1 MKAQGRIERNIALIV
16 HRSSFIVSFH
26 MPLQRYKLVV
36 AYRGTNY
43 HGWQVQPML
52 PTYKG
57 PVPKAGQGIPT
68 IQEIL
73 GRAIRTVVKH
83 PLTLSGSSRTD
94 SGVHAKGQIVHF
106 DSDQTQI
113 PTEGMRQAVNCR
125 LPDDILIRSIE
136 PVDSTFDAVRSTIS
150 KRYQYAIWNAIDRPP
165 FFADLAWHRHHE
177 LDIDSMERAASVFVG
192 THDFSSFCK
201 PGHGRMSTVRTLY
214 SCEISKRGPKLVI
227 GMEGNGFLWQMVR
240 IIVGTLVE
248 VGMGRRAVA
257 EMIPML
263 EAKDR
268 RAGGPTAPPY
278 GLFLQWI
285 RTGEPGAGES
295 RLDDE

>member
-1 MKAQGRIERNIALIV
+1 
-16 HRSSFIVSFH
+16 

-36 AYRGTNY
+36 AYRGTAY

-52 PTYKG
+52 PNYKG

-68 IQEIL
+68 IQETL
-73 GRAIRTVVKH
+73 GRAVRYVVKH
-83 PLTLSGSSRTD
+83 PLKLSGSSRTD
-94 SGVHAKGQIVHF
+94 SGVHAKGQVVHF

-113 PTEGMRQAVNCR
+113 PPEGMRQAINCR

-177 LDIDSMERAASVFVG
+177 LDVEAMRRAANMLVG
-192 THDFSSFCK
+192 EHDFASFCK
-201 PGHGRMSTVRTLY
+201 PGHGRMSTVRNLY
-214 SCEISKRGPKLVI
+214 SCQISQRGPKMIFGV
-227 GMEGNGFLWQMVR
+227 EGNGFLWQMVR

-248 VGMGRRAVA
+248 VGMGRRREWEIA
-257 EMIPML
+257 PML
-263 EAKDR
+263 EARDR
-268 RAGGPTAPPY
+268 RAGGPTAPPH
-278 GLFLQWI
+278 GLYLQWI
-285 RTGEPGAGES
+285 RTGERNGDES
-295 RLDDE
+295 EADLESDIE